1 MRGAM
6 CALSKSEHFLHSRAM
21 DIFAFSAS
29 SFMSFLLTLIRVS
42 LLVFLMPFYKED
54 YFPIPVKAALCIVL
68 TLSIW
73 PQLSFPGELFPAH
86 PIAIGVLVLAEVVL
100 GLLLALCV
108 NFIFAAIHTG
118 SEIMAFQMGF
128 TMMSF
133 ADPTSGQNASVT
145 THLLNAVCMMIF
157 LSLDGHLILLRA
169 MADSFQYI
177 PPGAVNITGTLT
189 HDVLLLSAGIFSL
202 AIRIAAPVIAA
213 LFLTEL
219 TLAIMGRAAPQMN
232 LLTLGFPAKISVGF
246 FFIGILFT
254 TLTLYMEDLIVGLGP
269 MFDNILRSAR

>member
-1 MRGAM
+1 
-6 CALSKSEHFLHSRAM
+6 M

-42 LLVFLMPFYKED
+42 LLVFLMPFYKEE
-54 YFPIPVKAALCIVL
+54 YFSVQIKAGACIVL
-68 TLSIW
+68 TMALW
-73 PQLSFPGELFPAH
+73 PQLSFSGDLFPAH
-86 PIAIGVLVLAEVVL
+86 PLAIGVMVLAELAL

-133 ADPTSGQNASVT
+133 ADPSTGQNASVT

-169 MADSFQYI
+169 MADSFFYI
-177 PPGAVNITGTLT
+177 PPGGINISGALAN
-189 HDVLLLSAGIFSL
+189 DVVLLSAGIFSL
-202 AIRIAAPVIAA
+202 AVRIAAPVIAA

-219 TLAIMGRAAPQMN
+219 TLALMGRAAPQMN

-254 TLTLYMEDLIVGLGP
+254 TLTLYMEDLVVGLGP
-269 MFDNILRSAR
+269 MFDNILKAAR